1 MEVSIIT
8 EVNLMECEL
17 DFITELLL
25 QRKGTRE
32 IQTKQVRCLTNF
44 SERNNIVYLTNSIVQ
59 VILLNFS

>member
-1 MEVSIIT
+1 
-8 EVNLMECEL
+8 MECEL

-25 QRKGTRE
+25 QRKGTWE
-32 IQTKQVRCLTNF
+32 TQTKQVRCLTNY